1 MIWTNIGKIMALAGL
16 SLLMETS
23 IASAQI
29 FQWTDV
35 KSVIHFTDNPYSIPE
50 SIRNSSALIVR
61 KDMDIKSHSSV
72 TTFDPLPAAEILSAT
87 NPLDADPKPIA
98 TTVVTYA
105 PQEVVV
111 VVNSNSRPP
120 NIHPCNFGSHCKA
133 AFFRPDFTDR
143 RYIHPSVFDGGSR
156 RYVRR

>member
-1 MIWTNIGKIMALAGL
+1 MIWTLVGKIIALAGL
-16 SLLMETS
+16 SLLMATS

-35 KSVIHFTDNPYSIPE
+35 KGVIHFTDNPDSIPE

-61 KDMDIKSHSSV
+61 KDMDTKSHSSV
-72 TTFDPLPAAEILSAT
+72 TTFDPLPTAEISSAT

-105 PQEVVV
+105 PQEVIV
-111 VVNSNSRPP
+111 VVNSNSRP
-120 NIHPCNFGSHCKA
+120 NVHPWNFGSNCKP
-133 AFFRPDFTDR
+133 AFFRPDFPDR

-156 RYVRR
+156 RYGRR

>member
-1 MIWTNIGKIMALAGL
+1 MIWTIIGKMMVLAGL
-16 SLLMETS
+16 SLLLETS

-35 KSVIHFTDNPYSIPE
+35 KGVIHFTDNPYSIPE

-61 KDMDIKSHSSV
+61 KDMDTNGHSSM
-72 TTFDPLPAAEILSAT
+72 TTFDPLPAPEISSAT

-98 TTVVTYA
+98 TTLITYA
-105 PQEVVV
+105 PQEVIV
-111 VVNSNSRPP
+111 VVNSNSGQP
-120 NIHPCNFGSHCKA
+120 NLHPCNFGNHCKPA
-133 AFFRPDFTDR
+133 FRPDFTDR
-143 RYIHPSVFDGGSR
+143 RYIHPSVFEGGSR

>member
-50 SIRNSSALIVR
+50 SIRNSSAFIVR
-61 KDMDIKSHSSV
+61 KDMDTKSPSSV
-72 TTFDPLPAAEILSAT
+72 TTFDPLPAAEISSAT
-87 NPLDADPKPIA
+87 NPLDADPTPIA

-105 PQEVVV
+105 PQEVIV

-120 NIHPCNFGSHCKA
+120 NVHPCNFGSHCKPA
-133 AFFRPDFTDR
+133 FRPDITDR

>member
-1 MIWTNIGKIMALAGL
+1 MIWTTVGKIMALAGL

-35 KSVIHFTDNPYSIPE
+35 KGVIHFTDNPDSIPE

-61 KDMDIKSHSSV
+61 KDMDTKSHCWV
-72 TTFDPLPAAEILSAT
+72 TTFDPLPAAEISSAT
-87 NPLDADPKPIA
+87 NLLDADPKPIA

-105 PQEVVV
+105 PQEVIV
-111 VVNSNSRPP
+111 VVNSNS
-120 NIHPCNFGSHCKA
+120 
-133 AFFRPDFTDR
+133 
-143 RYIHPSVFDGGSR
+143 
-156 RYVRR
+156 

>member
-1 MIWTNIGKIMALAGL
+1 MIWPTVIKIMALAGL

-35 KSVIHFTDNPYSIPE
+35 KGVIHFTDNSYSIPE

-61 KDMDIKSHSSV
+61 KDMDTKKHSSV
-72 TTFDPLPAAEILSAT
+72 TIFDPLPAPEISSAT
-87 NPLDADPKPIA
+87 SPFDADPKPIA

-105 PQEVVV
+105 RQEVVV
-111 VVNSNSRPP
+111 NPNSGQPSV
-120 NIHPCNFGSHCKA
+120 HLCNFGSNCKPA
-133 AFFRPDFTDR
+133 FRPDFTDR
-143 RYIHPSVFDGGSR
+143 RYIHPSVFEGGSR